1 MSTMQRSAIE
11 QILDAVENAEPVIL
25 LFKEGTPGDRA
36 LYADVIVPRNYVK
49 DETHTY
55 HRIPD
60 AEVSSLAVMDRR
72 GDWRHVN
79 VADVA
84 AVQSV

>member
-1 MSTMQRSAIE
+1 MSAIT

-25 LFKEGTPGDRA
+25 LFTESKPGDRA
-36 LYADVIVPRNYVK
+36 LYADVIVPRNYVT
-49 DETHTY
+49 DEHGVG

-60 AEVSSLAVMDRR
+60 AEVSSLAVMDRH

-79 VADVA
+79 VADVS
-84 AVQSV
+84 AVQCV